1 MKKNWNEVRKG
12 REKSGEA
19 EDWNTSRSTKLA
31 NMAKIDWESLS
42 GVTLEN
48 CRRQADKINFPLD
61 CRLPEH
67 GEHSPKHVAE
77 VYIHN
82 L

>member
-1 MKKNWNEVRKG
+1 MVKV
-12 REKSGEA
+12 A
-19 EDWNTSRSTKLA
+19 
-31 NMAKIDWESLS
+31 WESVS

-48 CRRQADKINFPLD
+48 CCRQQADNINFPLY

-77 VYIHN
+77 VYKHN
-82 L
+82 LHFFYMLLLLV